1 MKFTG
6 KVIAGMLI
14 FIGASMSLMGIV
26 IAEALSFGYHVSQ
39 VISDLGVGQTA
50 VFFNLSI
57 IMFGGLF
64 VAAAYLLRK
73 VRIDTWFCALM
84 ALTGVA
90 EACVGIFPDALGLP
104 HQAAAAIVFISGCS
118 MAILSFRV
126 FPVPWAW
133 ISATLGVIILAAII
147 LLVTEFYFGLGKGG
161 MERIIVYPL
170 ILWALGSGAMLMA
183 PEK

>member
-1 MKFTG
+1 MKFTR

-57 IMFGGLF
+57 IMFGSLF

-73 VRIDTWFCALM
+73 AGTDTWFCALM

-90 EACVGIFPDALGLP
+90 QACVGIFPETLGLP

-133 ISATLGVIILAAII
+133 ISAALGVIILAAII